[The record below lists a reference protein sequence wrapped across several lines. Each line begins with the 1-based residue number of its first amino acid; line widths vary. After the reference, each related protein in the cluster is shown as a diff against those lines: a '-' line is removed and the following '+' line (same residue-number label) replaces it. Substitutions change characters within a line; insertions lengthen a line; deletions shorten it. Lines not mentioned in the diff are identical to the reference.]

1 MGKSKR
7 IMATLGDLYREML
20 YACGFM
26 IAYWIPKNPTWFV
39 CGTDLL
45 VQAVT
50 ELSPFV
56 RFDGYSAISDL
67 ANTPNMMLKSKQ
79 KNIIMR
85 HNGVKHE

>member
-1 MGKSKR
+1 
-7 IMATLGDLYREML
+7 
-20 YACGFM
+20 
-26 IAYWIPKNPTWFV
+26 V

-56 RFDGYSAISDL
+56 GFDGYSAISDL

-79 KNIIMR
+79 KNMIMR